1 MQDDKIK
8 DITID
13 RPTDACRVGS
23 IFLGK
28 IRNVDHSIEAA
39 FVDIGADQVGF
50 LPKSEYPF
58 DQSIVEGSAII
69 VQIVKEPY
77 QNKGAKLTA
86 NITIG
91 GSNIVFLPYGDYLA
105 FSKKLDGDTR
115 KRMENVLKPQLRKK
129 EGLIIRTNSA
139 KKTDSELIHELE
151 QLRASFQELLHST
164 KNKKAPIVLYRDQLI
179 PSHMLNQYQSYPID
193 RIYFDELIKMKEMMT
208 RYPHDKD
215 KMEYLPSLPLLEG
228 ATIDQILKQLTSP
241 VVQMKEGIVLTIE
254 QTEGL
259 TVIDIDSSQ
268 YRSRQNK
275 QATLFQINQK
285 AVPAIAAEINKRNI
299 SGIILIDFL
308 KMKRKDE
315 QEKIHQSLKRA
326 FAQYPVRTEVMG
338 FTKLGLLEMTRKR
351 ENVSLLQQ
359 LTNKSS
365 IVAWEY
371 NLESICYQ
379 LERELYQLNR
389 TNAEV
394 VLLKGN
400 PSLLDLFQKY
410 SSAILEKQIQLNIFI
425 IKDSTIKGYDI
436 LRSGSNQLMDE
447 YIVQHPDLT
456 IDKIL

>member
-308 KMKRKDE
+308 KMKRKR
-315 QEKIHQSLKRA
+315 RA
-326 FAQYPVRTEVMG
+326 
-338 FTKLGLLEMTRKR
+338 RK
-351 ENVSLLQQ
+351 
-359 LTNKSS
+359 
-365 IVAWEY
+365 
-371 NLESICYQ
+371 
-379 LERELYQLNR
+379 
-389 TNAEV
+389 
-394 VLLKGN
+394 N
-400 PSLLDLFQKY
+400 PSV
-410 SSAILEKQIQLNIFI
+410 
-425 IKDSTIKGYDI
+425 IKKGI
-436 LRSGSNQLMDE
+436 RSISCSDGSDGIYQAWTTRN
-447 YIVQHPDLT
+447 
-456 IDKIL
+456 DKKKRKC